1 VKVLIIKPSSLGDI
15 IHTLRVVQL
24 LVRSCGGMEIHWVV
38 KKGLEGI
45 LEASGIV
52 DQIFLFERGGG
63 FFKYYR
69 LGQRLRAEKYDCV
82 LDLQGLLRS
91 AVLAKWANGKQTLGR
106 ADGREGAT
114 LFYQSVG
121 EPDRQR
127 ELHAIER
134 IIPFVEEFGV
144 EHIDDRLSVD
154 FQACDHAN
162 SLDVCNLP
170 TNERHIVLFPESR
183 RKEKVWPHFRQLTEK
198 LVKAK
203 LGSVLIAGNHPDD
216 QFQDC
221 IDLRGKVSLRALPVL
236 VGKAALVVSNDS
248 APLHLASAVGCPL
261 IGLFGPTEASRYG
274 PYPQLEP
281 NTTVLSSPT
290 ETMAGIS
297 VSKALQAADALLKNQ
312 C

>member
-1 VKVLIIKPSSLGDI
+1 
-15 IHTLRVVQL
+15 
-24 LVRSCGGMEIHWVV
+24 
-38 KKGLEGI
+38 
-45 LEASGIV
+45 
-52 DQIFLFERGGG
+52 
-63 FFKYYR
+63 
-69 LGQRLRAEKYDCV
+69 
-82 LDLQGLLRS
+82 
-91 AVLAKWANGKQTLGR
+91 
-106 ADGREGAT
+106 
-114 LFYQSVG
+114 
-121 EPDRQR
+121 
-127 ELHAIER
+127 
-134 IIPFVEEFGV
+134 
-144 EHIDDRLSVD
+144 
-154 FQACDHAN
+154 
-162 SLDVCNLP
+162 
-170 TNERHIVLFPESR
+170 
-183 RKEKVWPHFRQLTEK
+183 LTEQ

-297 VSKALQAADALLKNQ
+297 VSKALQAADALLQNQ